1 MHIGIIPDGNRR
13 YGKKHKL
20 GFSSAYKKGK
30 DRLKDILNYILD
42 SEEINEITVYALS
55 YKNCVNRSKTEVNI
69 AENIIIEGF
78 DELLIDKRIK
88 EVLVTFH
95 GNIITDKVISDKLQE
110 KILELRHKT
119 DSPKKWSKIEKLL
132 IKKIPL
138 QEAIFEGYKKK
149 INFLIAYDEKHYA
162 PYGYSI
168 FPIDFIIRTGGYK
181 RLSGF
186 CPVESANAELFFVN
200 KLFPEFSIENL
211 KEIIEEFKEIE
222 RNFGR

>member
-30 DRLKDILNYILD
+30 DRLKDILNYVLD

-78 DELLIDKRIK
+78 DELLKDKRIK

-95 GNIITDKVISDKLQE
+95 GNIITNKVSDKLQE
-110 KILELRHKT
+110 KIFELRHET
-119 DSPKKWSKIEKLL
+119 DSPEKWSKIETL

-138 QEAIFEGYKKK
+138 QEAIFEEYKKK
-149 INFLIAYDEKHYA
+149 INFLIAYDEKHHTY
-162 PYGYSI
+162 YDYLI
-168 FPIDFIIRTGGYK
+168 NPIDLIIRTGGYK

-186 CPVESANAELFFVN
+186 CPIESANAELFFVD
-200 KLFPEFSIENL
+200 KLFPEFSIDDL
-211 KEIIEEFKEIE
+211 KEIIDEFKEIK
-222 RNFGR
+222 RNFGG

>member
-30 DRLKDILNYILD
+30 DRLKDILNYVLD

-95 GNIITDKVISDKLQE
+95 GNIITNKVSDKLQE
-110 KILELRHKT
+110 KIFELRHKT
-119 DSPKKWSKIEKLL
+119 DSPEKWSKIEELL
-132 IKKIPL
+132 TKKIPL
-138 QEAIFEGYKKK
+138 QEAIFTEYKKK
-149 INFLIAYDEKHYA
+149 INFLIAYDEKHDA
-162 PYGYSI
+162 LYGHSI
-168 FPIDFIIRTGGYK
+168 FPIDLIIRTGGYK

-186 CPVESANAELFFVN
+186 CPIESANAELFFVD
-200 KLFPEFSIENL
+200 KLFPEFSIDDL
-211 KEIIEEFKEIE
+211 KEVIEEFKEIK
-222 RNFGR
+222 RNFGG